1 MTDQKKAEYSIDRD
15 LKKVIYEEMKDVWEG
30 LKEIRNAKKMQ
41 DFKSWL
47 LYEYG
52 LDVLLPFIKAE
63 SIDLDKGKDW
73 EELRGSL
80 KALTMALEWLG
91 FPDVKVECMGPG
103 KAFFRYQIDLGRP
116 PTPDEVEKIKGIAEL
131 SSAHRDQL
139 FRIYIKKYDLRNMAL
154 GQAPLG
160 LSMLSDFS
168 GTTRQGI
175 RQAFSKEDLCQK

>member
-1 MTDQKKAEYSIDRD
+1 MIDQDI
-15 LKKVIYEEMKDVWEG
+15 KKVVYEEMQDIWERLSG
-30 LKEIRNAKKMQ
+30 IRDAKSMGQ
-41 DFKSWL
+41 FKSWL
-47 LYEYG
+47 IYEYG
-52 LDVLLPFIKAE
+52 LDVLLPFISAE
-63 SIDLDKGKDW
+63 NIDLEQGKDW

-91 FPDVKVECMGPG
+91 FPNVKVECMGPG
-103 KAFFRYQIDLGRP
+103 KAFFRYQIDLRRAP
-116 PTPDEVEKIKGIAEL
+116 EPEEVEKIKGIAEL

-154 GQAPLG
+154 GQASLG

-175 RQAFSKEDLCQK
+175 RQAFSKEDLCQ

>member
-1 MTDQKKAEYSIDRD
+1 MRKTEKEYSIDQD
-15 LKKVIYEEMKDVWEG
+15 LKKIVYEKMRDIWEHLG
-30 LKEIRNAKKMQ
+30 RIRDARQMR

-47 LYEYG
+47 IYEYG
-52 LDVLLPFIKAE
+52 LDVLLPFIQADQ
-63 SIDLDKGKDW
+63 IDLEKGKDW

-103 KAFFRYQIDLGRP
+103 KAFFRYQIDLGRAP
-116 PTPDEVEKIKGIAEL
+116 EPEEVEKIKGIAEL

-160 LSMLSDFS
+160 LAMLSDFS

-175 RQAFSKEDLCQK
+175 RQAFSGEDLCQK

>member
-1 MTDQKKAEYSIDRD
+1 MTKQHSIDQD
-15 LKKVIYEEMKDVWEG
+15 LKTVVYEQMKDVWERLG
-30 LKEIRNAKKMQ
+30 QIRNARQMK

-47 LYEYG
+47 IYEYG
-52 LDVLLPFIKAE
+52 LDVLLPYISADQ
-63 SIDLDKGKDW
+63 IDLEKGKDW
-73 EELRGSL
+73 EKLRGSL

-91 FPDVKVECMGPG
+91 FPQVKVECMGPG
-103 KAFFRYQIDLGRP
+103 KAFFRYQIDLGRA
-116 PTPDEVEKIKGIAEL
+116 PTKQEVEKIKGIAEL

-154 GQAPLG
+154 GLAPLG

-175 RQAFSKEDLCQK
+175 RQAFSREDLCQK

>member
-1 MTDQKKAEYSIDRD
+1 MIDQDI
-15 LKKVIYEEMKDVWEG
+15 KKVVYEEMKDIWER
-30 LKEIRNAKKMQ
+30 LSDIRNAKSMDQ
-41 DFKSWL
+41 FKSWL
-47 LYEYG
+47 IYEYG
-52 LDVLLPFIKAE
+52 LDVLLPFISAE
-63 SIDLDKGKDW
+63 NIDLEQGKDW

-91 FPDVKVECMGPG
+91 FQDVKVECMGPG
-103 KAFFRYQIDLGRP
+103 KAFFRYQIDLGRAP
-116 PTPDEVEKIKGIAEL
+116 EPEEVEKIKGIAEL

-154 GQAPLG
+154 GQARMG

-175 RQAFSKEDLCQK
+175 RQAFSKEDLCQ